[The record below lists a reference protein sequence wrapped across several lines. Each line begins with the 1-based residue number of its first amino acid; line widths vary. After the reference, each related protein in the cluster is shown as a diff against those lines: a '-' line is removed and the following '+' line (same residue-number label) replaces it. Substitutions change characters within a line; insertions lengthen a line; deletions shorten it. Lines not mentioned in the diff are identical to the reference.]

1 MRNFGKLV
9 FQRVVMVSVG
19 ILLQIIAMLLFMDW
33 LAEYQRWFQLLMTA
47 LRVFFVVYLVS
58 SRTNP
63 AYKIAWLI
71 LILAFP
77 VAGVS
82 IFLFLGGNR
91 LSRREKRR
99 MSGLGIMVE
108 SNLQQDDAVRQRLEE
123 TSGSA
128 ARQSRYLAEKVLSP
142 VFDGTRTEYFAC
154 GEDCFPRMLEELQK
168 AEKYI
173 FLEYFIVEEGKMWGE
188 ILEILTQKARE
199 GVDVRLIYDD
209 FGCISRLPMRYARQL
224 KDLGITAKAFNPFIP
239 VVSGRLNNRDHRKL
253 MIVDGKV
260 GFTGGI
266 NLADEYINIGSR
278 FGYWKDSALLVE
290 GPAVW
295 AMTVQFLSMWH
306 AITGT
311 EEFLQKYRPASQLIE
326 AAGFVQPFGD
336 SPMDNEEVGETV
348 LLNLIGGAEKSIH
361 IMTPYLVLDD
371 KMTTALCN
379 AAKMGLDVR
388 IITPGIPDK
397 WYVYAVT
404 RANYLAL
411 TAAGVRIFEFT
422 PGFLHAKVFCADG
435 KTAVVGTVNLD
446 FRSLYLHFENGVW
459 LHEADC
465 LDAISEDFKKT
476 FPLCREVTWREAKS
490 VPFYVRAFR
499 SVLHLLAPLM

>member
-1 MRNFGKLV
+1 MRNFLKLV
-9 FQRVVMVSVG
+9 FRRVVLVSVG
-19 ILLQIIAMLLFMDW
+19 ILLQVAAMVAFMGW
-33 LAEYQRWFQLLMTA
+33 LTEYQQWFQLLMTA

-82 IFLFLGGNR
+82 IYLFLGGNR

-99 MSGLGIMVE
+99 MSGLSLMVE
-108 SNLQQDDAVRQRLEE
+108 ANLQPDEGVQRRLAAA
-123 TSGSA
+123 SQAA
-128 ARQSRYLAEKVLSP
+128 ARQSRYLEEKVLSP
-142 VFDGTRTEYFAC
+142 VFDSTATEYFAC
-154 GEDCFPRMLEELQK
+154 GEDCYPRMLEELRK
-168 AEKYI
+168 AERYI

-188 ILEILTQKARE
+188 ILEILTEKARQ

-209 FGCISRLPMRYARQL
+209 FGCITRLPMHYARQL
-224 KDLGITAKAFNPFIP
+224 RDLGIMARAFNPFLP

-253 MIVDGKV
+253 MIIDGKV

-278 FGYWKDSALLVE
+278 FGYWKDSGLLLS
-290 GPAVW
+290 GAAVW
-295 AMTVQFLSMWH
+295 AMTVQFLSMWN
-306 AITGT
+306 AISGT
-311 EEFLQKYRPASQLIE
+311 DENLDGYKPCLPPVE

-336 SPMDNEEVGETV
+336 SPLDSEEVGETV
-348 LLNLIGGAEKSIH
+348 LLNLIGGAEKSVY

-388 IITPGIPDK
+388 IVTPGIPDK

-422 PGFLHAKVFCADG
+422 PGFLHAKVFCVDG

-465 LDAISEDFKKT
+465 LEHICEDFEKT
-476 FPLCREVTWREAKS
+476 FSLCREVTWRDAKC
-490 VPFYVRAFR
+490 VPFYVRIFR